1 MMENVKVTLPDG
13 SIVQIPSGT
22 TLGELA
28 ARIGKRLAAQAAV
41 GLVDGIAVD
50 LSFPITEDCRV
61 TILDTKS
68 EEGLDAMRHS
78 AGHVMAQA
86 VKRLFPSAKL
96 AIGPTI
102 ENGFYYDF
110 DIDHAFTPEDLEKIE
125 AEMRRIIAEDLP
137 IVREEATWEEALATL
152 EREEETYKIE
162 LLNELHESKV
172 SFYRQGEFV
181 DMCRGPHLP
190 RTGMIGAFKL
200 LNVAG
205 AYWRGDENRPMLSR
219 IYGTA
224 FPTKKEL
231 DEHLRVLE
239 EAARRDHRHLG
250 RELDIYSVHEEAGAG
265 LIFYHPHG
273 AAIRQAIE
281 DFWMREHIARD
292 YKPVITPH
300 IAESTLW
307 TVSGHN
313 EFYRENMYFL
323 PIDEKEYVLKPMNC
337 PGHILIYKTAT
348 RSYRDMPIRYCE
360 LGTVY
365 RYERSGALHGLL
377 RVRGFTQDDA
387 HIFCTPEQ
395 LREEIVGVIDLTK
408 FMLKSFGFSE
418 YQFFLST
425 RPEKSVGSD
434 ENWERATRALREA
447 MEGHGIEYTMDPGEG
462 VFYGPKIDTKLKD
475 SLGRLWQGPTVQVDF
490 NLPERFDVNYIGED
504 GEKHRAIMIHRTV
517 LGSMERFI
525 GCLIE
530 QYAGALPLW
539 LAPVQAKVLSI
550 GDRHAEY
557 AKRVA
562 RTLSGQGFRVEVDA
576 RDEKIGYKI
585 REAQLQKVPYMLVV
599 GDREMDSGQ
608 VAVRARKGGDQGAM
622 SVDDFANMLRI
633 GVDSRSCEEV

>member
-1 MMENVKVTLPDG
+1 MENVKVTLPDG

-224 FPTKKEL
+224 FPTKKAL

-239 EAARRDHRHLG
+239 EASRT
-250 RELDIYSVHEEAGAG
+250 GA
-265 LIFYHPHG
+265 
-273 AAIRQAIE
+273 
-281 DFWMREHIARD
+281 
-292 YKPVITPH
+292 
-300 IAESTLW
+300 
-307 TVSGHN
+307 
-313 EFYRENMYFL
+313 
-323 PIDEKEYVLKPMNC
+323 
-337 PGHILIYKTAT
+337 
-348 RSYRDMPIRYCE
+348 
-360 LGTVY
+360 
-365 RYERSGALHGLL
+365 
-377 RVRGFTQDDA
+377 
-387 HIFCTPEQ
+387 
-395 LREEIVGVIDLTK
+395 
-408 FMLKSFGFSE
+408 
-418 YQFFLST
+418 
-425 RPEKSVGSD
+425 
-434 ENWERATRALREA
+434 
-447 MEGHGIEYTMDPGEG
+447 
-462 VFYGPKIDTKLKD
+462 
-475 SLGRLWQGPTVQVDF
+475 
-490 NLPERFDVNYIGED
+490 
-504 GEKHRAIMIHRTV
+504 
-517 LGSMERFI
+517 
-525 GCLIE
+525 
-530 QYAGALPLW
+530 
-539 LAPVQAKVLSI
+539 
-550 GDRHAEY
+550 
-557 AKRVA
+557 
-562 RTLSGQGFRVEVDA
+562 
-576 RDEKIGYKI
+576 
-585 REAQLQKVPYMLVV
+585 
-599 GDREMDSGQ
+599 
-608 VAVRARKGGDQGAM
+608 
-622 SVDDFANMLRI
+622 
-633 GVDSRSCEEV
+633 